1 MKKKIINIIIT
12 NSKDQSLFIGILPLK
27 KMRVIKIREIIN
39 IQKVKKKNM
48 IKKRDI
54 KKINMTIKMKNMKIV
69 NIKEKEI
76 IIDRVRVLV
85 QIVFHL
91 INHT

>member
-27 KMRVIKIREIIN
+27 KMKVIEIREIIN

>member
-27 KMRVIKIREIIN
+27 KMIVIEIREIIN